1 MALPFDPSK
10 GELKDTIPVNLDYSK
25 MLPMEKWK
33 PDCTHVVLLACGS
46 YSPPTI
52 MHTRI
57 FETAR
62 DFLHINQS
70 ERKIQIVG
78 GFMSPVHE
86 LYGKKSLCDSAFT
99 PHRVELVMPDHS
111 CPPPPWR
118 PYQAD
123 SDPICVEFFL
133 THSKSQKNLIRRA
146 S

>member
-1 MALPFDPSK
+1 MALAFDPAK
-10 GELKDTIPVNLDYSK
+10 GELKDTIPVDLDCAK
-25 MLPMEKWK
+25 MLPLEKWNA
-33 PDCTHVVLLACGS
+33 DCTPVVLLACGS

-62 DFLHINQS
+62 DFLHIDQS

-99 PHRVELVMPDHS
+99 PHRVELVMPNS
-111 CPPPPWR
+111 SIFR
-118 PYQAD
+118 
-123 SDPICVEFFL
+123 SRL
-133 THSKSQKNLIRRA
+133 
-146 S
+146 